1 MRPIDASAHA
11 GLHMQRPSL
20 MRLHHHA
27 MDVSGDA
34 QLKQVN
40 LQSGATV
47 LELEIVSGGGDAVG
61 ATSFKVSE
69 LYVFAQDSMLGGLE
83 VYVTGSVTSPP
94 PGTKG
99 TFVPIDTRNVISSTQ
114 PCIAYCNCKS
124 QRKELHDLS
133 IFLGNRQT
141 ETLRC

>member
-1 MRPIDASAHA
+1 
-11 GLHMQRPSL
+11 

-47 LELEIVSGGGDAVG
+47 LELEIVSGGDAVG

-83 VYVTGSVTSPP
+83 VYVTGSVTSPHS
-94 PGTKG
+94 GTKG
-99 TFVPIDTRNVISSTQ
+99 TFRS
-114 PCIAYCNCKS
+114 
-124 QRKELHDLS
+124 H
-133 IFLGNRQT
+133 
-141 ETLRC
+141 